1 MFFFPSLTHLMQA
14 VHLKEA
20 ALISAQPSP
29 GNELIVNKELIRLE
43 MDEIFN
49 LPRNEM
55 SHPKVR
61 ETVGGFIYQKMGRNG
76 VAVAMQDFR
85 YKLPISEMAESMGE
99 KMVSTKHSS
108 IRVRVSLSIRK
119 LME

>member
-1 MFFFPSLTHLMQA
+1 M
-14 VHLKEA
+14 HLKEA
-20 ALISAQPSP
+20 ALITGQPTPS
-29 GNELIVNKELIRLE
+29 NELLVNKELIRLE

-99 KMVSTKHSS
+99 KMVSA
-108 IRVRVSLSIRK
+108 
-119 LME
+119 